1 MNTKLLLKV
10 FYIIINIILS
20 LSLIILNKWIYLSIN
35 FPNLSLTLI
44 HFISTFIGLIISK
57 SLNLFSPKPVSS
69 VKSLLLLGVT
79 FAGFVVLTNL
89 SLQYN
94 SIGSFQI
101 IKTLTMPS
109 IVIIETLIYGKVF
122 SLCVKLSLVLINI
135 NLLIDHKSI
144 KLLLSFH

>member
-1 MNTKLLLKV
+1 MNKKLLLKV

-20 LSLIILNKWIYLSIN
+20 LSLVILNKWIYLSIN

-57 SLNLFSPKPVSS
+57 SLNLFSPKPVNS

-109 IVIIETLIYGKVF
+109 ILIIETLIYGKVF
-122 SLCVKLSLVLINI
+122 SVYIKLSLVLINI
-135 NLLIDHKSI
+135 NLSINHKS
-144 KLLLSFH
+144 L